1 MTETGTAISNIV
13 SVGEDETDLYLTFT
27 FSWNVAEI
35 AEGTEEAAARAKAMT
50 QMARQVVPD
59 TIEQIRLLVKEG
71 TIA

>member
-35 AEGTEEAAARAKAMT
+35 AEGTEEAAAKAKAMT

>member
-27 FSWNVAEI
+27 FAWNVPEV
-35 AEGTEEAAARAKAMT
+35 AEGTEEAATKTKAMT
-50 QMARQVVPD
+50 QVARQVVPD
-59 TIEQIRLLVKEG
+59 TIEQIRLLVKDG